1 MESLPE
7 SDRAVCDQAAQT
19 ALANLF
25 ARYRAA
31 KALCSTGECLAVAE
45 AARRLAQTRT
55 EARRRETAF
64 DPDPLP
70 YGPSEADQREYE
82 SWLAEYDERH
92 RIMRESE
99 DEDAHDQ
106 FHEPAGPDMEETVG
120 RV

>member
-1 MESLPE
+1 MQSLPE
-7 SDRAVCDQAAQT
+7 SDRDVCDRAAQA

-31 KALCSTGECLAVAE
+31 KALCSTGECLAIAE

-70 YGPSEADQREYE
+70 YGPTEADWAEYCQWSREMEARREIVDEAEYE
-82 SWLAEYDERH
+82 SYQEAIGNRTP
-92 RIMRESE
+92 E
-99 DEDAHDQ
+99 DS
-106 FHEPAGPDMEETVG
+106 P
-120 RV
+120 